1 MPTKKKS
8 LNTGKVLINSK
19 KIVELYNKELDIVKK
34 LNDKKFNELE
44 EKINSKEEV
53 ENENMLIEIIDSI
66 IDNRRYEPSQKELEK
81 IARIYVPDSKKS
93 VNRCLNFYDKVE
105 EIDKGFFTNYKVT
118 KNGKKYY
125 VKIESIRNYKKDFFE
140 KFMKSKEIMKKASDL
155 GLSVKIHDMFICKDK
170 DGIKKLFIVSE
181 YVEGQS
187 LVEFMENNKLT
198 EKHKKQIKDLINKL
212 FNNGIILEF
221 ITAGNIILQKNGKMI
236 FTTLSDASS
245 TEDIIKNKKSLAL
258 EDMEWIT
265 SKSDT
270 KIKSLVIK
278 KLIMDKKISLN

>member
-8 LNTGKVLINSK
+8 LNTGKVLIDSK
-19 KIVELYNKELDIVKK
+19 KIVELYNKELALVKK

-53 ENENMLIEIIDSI
+53 ENENMLIEIIDGI
-66 IDNRRYEPSQKELEK
+66 IDNRRYEPNQKELEK

-93 VNRCLNFYDKVE
+93 VNRCLNFYDNVE
-105 EIDKGFFTNYKVT
+105 EIDKGFMKNYKVT
-118 KNGKKYY
+118 KDGKKYY
-125 VKIESIRNYKKDFFE
+125 VKIENLRYYKKDFFE
-140 KFMKSKEIMKKASDL
+140 EFVKSKELMKKASDL

-170 DGIKKLFIVSE
+170 DGAKKLFTLSE

-187 LVEFMENNKLT
+187 LVDFMENNKLT
-198 EKHKKQIKDLINKL
+198 EAHKKKIKDLINKL
-212 FNNGIILEF
+212 FDNGIIMEF
-221 ITAGNIILQKNGKMI
+221 ITARNILLLKNGKMI
-236 FTTLSDASS
+236 FTTLTEATS
-245 TEDIIKNKKSLAL
+245 TENIIKNKKSLAL

-265 SKSDT
+265 AKSDK

-278 KLIMDKKISLN
+278 KLIADKKISLN

>member
-8 LNTGKVLINSK
+8 LNTGKVLIDSK
-19 KIVELYNKELDIVKK
+19 KIVELYNKELALVKK

-53 ENENMLIEIIDSI
+53 ENENMLIEIIDGI
-66 IDNRRYEPSQKELEK
+66 IDNRRYEPTQKELEK

-93 VNRCLNFYDKVE
+93 AHRCLNFYDKVE
-105 EIDKGFFTNYKVT
+105 EIDKGFLKNYKVT
-118 KNGKKYY
+118 KDGKKYY
-125 VKIESIRNYKKDFFE
+125 VKIESIKNYKKEFFE
-140 KFMKSKEIMKKASDL
+140 EFVKSKELMKKASDL

-170 DGIKKLFIVSE
+170 DGAKKLFTVSE

-187 LVEFMENNKLT
+187 LVDYMDNNKLT

-212 FNNGIILEF
+212 FDNGIILEF
-221 ITAGNIILQKNGKMI
+221 ITARNILLLKNGKMI
-236 FTTLSDASS
+236 FTTLSEATS
-245 TEDIIKNKKSLAL
+245 TENIIKNKKSLAL

-265 SKSDT
+265 AKSD
-270 KIKSLVIK
+270 KKVKSLVIK

>member
-8 LNTGKVLINSK
+8 LNTGKVLIDSK
-19 KIVELYNKELDIVKK
+19 KIVELYNKELAFVKK

-53 ENENMLIEIIDSI
+53 ENENMLIEIIDGI
-66 IDNRRYEPSQKELEK
+66 IDNRRYEPTQKELEK

-93 VNRCLNFYDKVE
+93 AHRCLNFYDKVE
-105 EIDKGFFTNYKVT
+105 EIDEGFLKNYKVT
-118 KNGKKYY
+118 KDGKKFY
-125 VKIESIRNYKKDFFE
+125 VKIEPIRNYKKEFFQE
-140 KFMKSKEIMKKASDL
+140 FVKSKELMKKASDL

-170 DGIKKLFIVSE
+170 DGDKKLFTVSE
-181 YVEGQS
+181 YVEGQN
-187 LVEFMENNKLT
+187 LVDYMDNNKLT

-212 FNNGIILEF
+212 FDNGIILEF
-221 ITAGNIILQKNGKMI
+221 ITARNIILQKNGKMI
-236 FTTLSDASS
+236 FTTLTDATS
-245 TEDIIKNKKSLAL
+245 TENIIKNKKSLAL

-265 SKSDT
+265 AKSD
-270 KIKSLVIK
+270 KKVKSLVIK